1 MEKRISVTI
10 PIEVRVSEDVL
21 VNLISNV
28 LDCPDQCGVAWWKPV
43 DNADYEKAES
53 QLKAEGLDTCP
64 ACVFARILLNGG
76 KLRLLDPESEWH
88 WSGHEDGEMLWRAQ
102 IIAEGCE
109 PVLGEWHDVGLADIL
124 NAACEYVHLKICK
137 DCESILQSIAENGD
151 FWDADALFQIAM
163 YGEVVYG

>member
-1 MEKRISVTI
+1 MGKTI
-10 PIEVRVSEDVL
+10 RMTIEVEVSEDVL
-21 VNLISNV
+21 ANLISNV
-28 LDCPDQCGVAWWKPV
+28 LDCPDQCGVAWWKPARL
-43 DNADYEKAES
+43 ADYEQAES
-53 QLKAEGLDTCP
+53 QLEAEGSDTYP
-64 ACVFARILLNGG
+64 ANVFARILLNGG

-109 PVLGEWHDVGLADIL
+109 PVLGEWHDVGLTDIL
-124 NAACEYVHLKICK
+124 NAAREYASLRICNECGS
-137 DCESILQSIAENGD
+137 DLRAIAENGD